1 MAEPDGR
8 VLQLSE
14 SQRTML
20 QSFQEIANINDE
32 YLCMQILQQNNWDLS
47 SALGQFVGNTNNES
61 ASSSSRSEGSV
72 TRRTNRTT
80 ETVTSQQRVHTP
92 SSSSVVNNASD
103 RHNRDNEGTGGL
115 LGLLIVP
122 LRWLFQARPL
132 SLNPDQDTQKF
143 IDEYNMKYSPTHPT
157 FHAGSYQS
165 AVAHAFEQSKF
176 LLVYLHSP
184 LHEDSQ
190 RFCRG
195 VLAAPAVVTY
205 ANQNL
210 VTWTGRVWD
219 PEAYGL
225 STQLRAS
232 SFPFVALLVC
242 QSNRTVQI
250 ADRIQGYVEENVL
263 MERIQNSVNAF
274 TNVVAQNR
282 QEAHRRY
289 TLLCFPSVCCA
300 RISAPLT
307 HFLFYSLPYREEA
320 IRLRAQQDR
329 EYRESAEAD
338 RLATLRQQEETAQR
352 LAQEEEARQQ
362 AELAAAVE
370 MSRQLTAQDTL
381 RKLREVFAASPEPD
395 ASPVVSAVRFQL
407 PSGKKISRRF
417 TKTDTVQVLYMC
429 DVTLVCLFLDP
440 YVQWAV

>member
-8 VLQLSE
+8 IMQLTE

-61 ASSSSRSEGSV
+61 ASSSSSSRSEGSV

-80 ETVTSQQRVHTP
+80 ETTNSQRVHTP
-92 SSSSVVNNASD
+92 ASSSAITSASD
-103 RHNRDNEGTGGL
+103 RHNRDNESTGGL

-132 SLNPDQDTQKF
+132 SLNPDQDTLKF
-143 IDEYNMKYSPTHPT
+143 IDEYNMKYSPAHPT

-195 VLAAPAVVTY
+195 VLAAPAMVAY

-274 TNVVAQNR
+274 TSVVAQNR
-282 QEAHRRY
+282 QEAHRR
-289 TLLCFPSVCCA
+289 
-300 RISAPLT
+300 
-307 HFLFYSLPYREEA
+307 
-320 IRLRAQQDR
+320 
-329 EYRESAEAD
+329 
-338 RLATLRQQEETAQR
+338 
-352 LAQEEEARQQ
+352 
-362 AELAAAVE
+362 
-370 MSRQLTAQDTL
+370 
-381 RKLREVFAASPEPD
+381 
-395 ASPVVSAVRFQL
+395 
-407 PSGKKISRRF
+407 
-417 TKTDTVQVLYMC
+417 
-429 DVTLVCLFLDP
+429 
-440 YVQWAV
+440 